1 MLQSMPLVT
10 TAFAA
15 AFALFL
21 PIGRPLLIG
30 LTPVV
35 GIGAELLT
43 TQKAYAK
50 TAEYWI
56 GSAEEKYHNDDYQGA
71 IADYT
76 KAIEINPLSE
86 VAYAYRGEMKQLL
99 GKYSE
104 ALIDLNKAI
113 ELDPGYGFA
122 YFIRAIIKSDLKDYQ
137 GAFADFDKAIE
148 IDPLNES
155 NYGMRALIKEN
166 MGDLQGACSDWRKAA
181 DLGDSYAIEWVRNQ
195 C

>member
-1 MLQSMPLVT
+1 
-10 TAFAA
+10 
-15 AFALFL
+15 
-21 PIGRPLLIG
+21 
-30 LTPVV
+30 
-35 GIGAELLT
+35 
-43 TQKAYAK
+43 
-50 TAEYWI
+50 
-56 GSAEEKYHNDDYQGA
+56 
-71 IADYT
+71 
-76 KAIEINPLSE
+76 
-86 VAYAYRGEMKQLL
+86 MKQLL

-122 YFIRAIIKSDLKDYQ
+122 YFIREIIKSDLKDYQ

-195 C
+195 CWHLRLSDFNPFKAFPRQQWRGFSLLEKSGEHFR